1 MGDNLPPID
10 FGISTRIDTKIRL
23 VDGTKMRGR
32 VQVFYQTSWR
42 DVCDDSWN
50 DANAQVVCRQL
61 GLAGGTASILWNGTG
76 DFGMDEVACSGFE
89 SQLGHCSFRGWG
101 IHDCRPHEAA
111 GVECHLDA
119 WSVLPNP
126 NISARRGHSAVW
138 DANSSSMLIFAGH
151 AAGSFQYFNDLWRY
165 QSPDIWQEL
174 QVVGPSPRG
183 AHAAVWD
190 SRSRTMLVFGGS
202 HFMTHFDDLWLY
214 HSTNNTWTL
223 LSPSVK
229 PTARAFHSAIWDAV
243 SQIMLVFAGENGVN
257 LEDLW
262 KYHLT
267 SNSWTELLPSS
278 EKPPARSRHSAVW
291 IEASAGMLMFGGW
304 SDTALNDLW
313 HFGLWTNTW
322 IQILPIDPPSPCAGH
337 TAIWDPVSWSML
349 TFGGV
354 QLKETLGYTAE
365 MWSYSLLTNTRTPLA
380 PVGPYP
386 SPEPR
391 EDHATAWDPE
401 SRFLYLLGGFDV
413 TYKSDF
419 WRYKALDLAEIPV
432 TECFI
437 GQEILSLCFES
448 SGFQPG
454 DIIRA
459 VGTPSTVSFETL
471 EIVYD
476 PTAANYTFLLM
487 EPGLYRISHCSHVN
501 SVCEG
506 HWFDFGFLLV
516 AGPFSDQS
524 FVCNLGS
531 RCVVRNLQ
539 GFRLSEKDQLLP
551 LRECG
556 TALPTS
562 TFDLEPTSG
571 ASDMSTDVIFD
582 FGDLQLEDLAPE
594 QLQLCWCPS
603 DCNDPEDFRALAM
616 LLYVVCPPGEQT
628 LRNHEPPQDDSE
640 IFNNSISWRHDQG
653 SLKQI
658 P

>member
-1 MGDNLPPID
+1 
-10 FGISTRIDTKIRL
+10 
-23 VDGTKMRGR
+23 MRGR
-32 VQVFYQTSWR
+32 VQVFYQTSWG

-89 SQLGHCSFRGWG
+89 TQLGHCSFRGWG
-101 IHDCRPHEAA
+101 IHDCSPHEAA

-119 WSVLPNP
+119 WSVLANP
-126 NISARRGHSAVW
+126 NISARRGHSTVW
-138 DANSSSMLIFAGH
+138 DANTSSMLIFAGH
-151 AAGSFQYFNDLWRY
+151 AAGSFQYFKDLWRY

-183 AHAAVWD
+183 AHTAVWD
-190 SRSRTMLVFGGS
+190 SRSGTMLVFGGS
-202 HFMTHFDDLWLY
+202 YFTTHFDDLWLY
-214 HSTNNTWTL
+214 HSNTNTWTL
-223 LSPSVK
+223 SSPSVK
-229 PTARAFHSAIWDAV
+229 PAARALHSAIWDEV
-243 SQIMLVFAGENGVN
+243 SQIMLVFAGENGVK

-267 SNSWTELLPSS
+267 SNSWAELLPSS

-304 SDTALNDLW
+304 SDSALNDLW
-313 HFGLWTNTW
+313 HFGLWTNSW
-322 IQILPIDPPSPCAGH
+322 IQILPINPPSPCAGH
-337 TAIWDPVSWSML
+337 TAIWEPLTWSML

-354 QLKETLGYTAE
+354 QLTESLSYTAE
-365 MWSYSLLTNTRTPLA
+365 MWNYSFLTNTWTPLA

-419 WRYKALDLAEIPV
+419 WRYKTLDLDEFPV

-437 GQEILSLCFES
+437 GQEIQQFYLRFET

-454 DIIRA
+454 DMIRA
-459 VGTPSTVSFETL
+459 VGNFTPSNVSF
-471 EIVYD
+471 VYD
-476 PTAANYTFLLM
+476 PTAADYTFLLM

-524 FVCNLGS
+524 FVCDLGS
-531 RCVVRNLQ
+531 RCVVQNLQ
-539 GFRLSEKDQLLP
+539 GFWLSEKDQLLP

-562 TFDLEPTSG
+562 TFDLEPISG
-571 ASDMSTDVIFD
+571 ASDLSSDVVFD

-616 LLYVVCPPGEQT
+616 LLYVVCPPGQQT
-628 LRNHEPPQDDSE
+628 PRNHETPQDHKISSAE
-640 IFNNSISWRHDQG
+640 AVFNN
-653 SLKQI
+653 
-658 P
+658 